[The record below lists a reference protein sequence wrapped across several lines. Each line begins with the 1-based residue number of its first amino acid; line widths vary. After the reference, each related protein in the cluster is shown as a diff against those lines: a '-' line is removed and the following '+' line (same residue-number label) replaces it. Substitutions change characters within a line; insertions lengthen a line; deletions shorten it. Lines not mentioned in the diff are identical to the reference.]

1 MNFPLSPRVL
11 RNILNL
17 ILVQMIMLSFS
28 SQSSSNIINNIENG
42 SNSVLSI
49 NTTVLMKTN
58 NQSTKSSKSMAN
70 TTDSLEWARIQF
82 TILPVLSLFI
92 GCIGI
97 IGNCLNFLVL
107 HAYPTSQVTFGGEC
121 TARVNLLG
129 LALADFLVCL
139 TSLPLGYV
147 QRRYTSH
154 NFMLYYT
161 IYGPGLVTYFLTVSV
176 WMVLLMS
183 IVRYLVVCRP
193 LASRACL
200 TSRHMLHI
208 ITLLYLLALL
218 FHIPSFLTYT
228 YSEEKVSHKR
238 MLNST
243 IQQSEQQTHRRS
255 YPTNTSRTHF
265 NKTEKHNPVTI
276 FVIEREIWK
285 TESIRIAYTV
295 SQIILTNIGPFIGV
309 VITNVSV
316 IRACRQ
322 SDACRKSYTYD
333 SHKTFEKC
341 NNNNVTQEH
350 SSTQTRLQKRY
361 LHYFQRDSNNTHQQH
376 VGTGSWRTNSQGK
389 SSAQRLQQRATN
401 RVTPLLLA
409 VIIAFLL
416 FTAPFGIVHFAC
428 LQVMSEMGSLVRHD
442 RNARI
447 LYMTLNLTVEW
458 TNVVQL
464 LGCASNF
471 FLYFLVSTTFRRT
484 TKRLSQRFYRNVRE
498 YKCPNILKILCS
510 DSKDSSWN
518 SDTRTNELRR
528 KLADNLDKQFH
539 PQVVPTS
546 NCQHNENQCKLGHT
560 SNTNNNQIII
570 YNNNNSNENDKRI
583 RNSVKLQFC
592 RLNRKRSKS
601 TQSQTLNTKSP
612 NIINPLCCI
621 NDDFLGIHTSPMPCI
636 NSSISDKI
644 SCNCVGFHEAHYKYL
659 MNTSILASSLRGLAI
674 CPKCAHVVGGYA
686 SLPESKSCLLKPC
699 SSTSS
704 KNNTHCLNNTTTNT
718 SETLG
723 IIPLV
728 SDERNIYKHYGNLN
742 YSVNNVNKITVE
754 NDNMNSEQT
763 NNSYS
768 LPVQR
773 ASN

>member
-1 MNFPLSPRVL
+1 
-11 RNILNL
+11 
-17 ILVQMIMLSFS
+17 MIMLSH
-28 SQSSSNIINNIENG
+28 SSNLTSDSNNNIENR
-42 SNSVLSI
+42 SNLILSVNS
-49 NTTVLMKTN
+49 TVLIKTN
-58 NQSTKSSKSMAN
+58 TQSTKSTKSMTN
-70 TTDSLEWARIQF
+70 STDSLEWARIQF
-82 TILPVLSLFI
+82 TILPILSLLI

-147 QRRYTSH
+147 QRRYASH
-154 NFMLYYT
+154 CFMLYYT

-193 LASRACL
+193 LVSRACL

-208 ITLLYLLALL
+208 ITLLYLLALI

-228 YSEEKVSHKR
+228 YSEEKGIQKR
-238 MLNST
+238 ILNST
-243 IQQSEQQTHRRS
+243 IQPSEQQIHRKT
-255 YPTNTSRTHF
+255 YLTNTSRTNF
-265 NKTEKHNPVTI
+265 NKTEKNYPVTI

-341 NNNNVTQEH
+341 MNHNVTQEH
-350 SSTQTRLQKRY
+350 SSTQIRLQKRY
-361 LHYFQRDSNNTHQQH
+361 LQYFQRDSNNIHQQH
-376 VGTGSWRTNSQGK
+376 IGSGSWRTNSQGK
-389 SSAQRLQQRATN
+389 ASAQRLQQRATN

-458 TNVVQL
+458 TNVIQL

-484 TKRLSQRFYRNVRE
+484 TKRLFQRFYRNARE
-498 YKCPNILKILCS
+498 YKCPNILSVLCS
-510 DSKDSSWN
+510 DTKDTSWN

-528 KLADNLDKQFH
+528 KLADNLAQQFH
-539 PQVVPTS
+539 PQVVPTA

-560 SNTNNNQIII
+560 SSIITTTNNN
-570 YNNNNSNENDKRI
+570 NNNNNTNSNESDKRI
-583 RNSVKLQFC
+583 RNSLKLQFF

-601 TQSQTLNTKSP
+601 TQSQPLNNKSP
-612 NIINPLCCI
+612 LIMNPLCNV
-621 NDDFLGIHTSPMPCI
+621 NDDFLGIHTSPMSCI
-636 NSSISDKI
+636 NSSISDRI
-644 SCNCVGFHEAHYKYL
+644 SCNCVSLHHAHYKYL
-659 MNTSILASSLRGLAI
+659 MNTSILASSLRGLTI
-674 CPKCAHVVGGYA
+674 CPDCAHVIGGYT

-704 KNNTHCLNNTTTNT
+704 KSNTHCLNNTTTNI
-718 SETLG
+718 SENLG
-723 IIPLV
+723 MIASIT
-728 SDERNIYKHYGNLN
+728 DGQNTCQHYRNSTN
-742 YSVNNVNKITVE
+742 SVNNINKI
-754 NDNMNSEQT
+754 NIDSDNVNNEHT
-763 NNSYS
+763 NISDNIPIQS
-768 LPVQR
+768 V
-773 ASN
+773 SN